1 MYANGKLEA
10 QKEKRMKGDGGG
22 GEEEREVGKSLTPLP
37 ILLLAPTYPIVATFG
52 VLLFGLCASM
62 GTSD

>member
-22 GEEEREVGKSLTPLP
+22 GEEEREGTDRMIEIEGKNCRL
-37 ILLLAPTYPIVATFG
+37 
-52 VLLFGLCASM
+52 
-62 GTSD
+62 